1 MAWRITETTDN
12 QHIGTVLEHVEKG
25 HVIQFED
32 GDVVSVDNVFV
43 TDDGNKIMAVSPNY
57 HMTLVKET

>member
-1 MAWRITETTDN
+1 MPWRITETTDN
-12 QHIGTVLEHVEKG
+12 QHIGTVLQHVEKG

-32 GDVVSVDNVFV
+32 GDVVSVDNVF
-43 TDDGNKIMAVSPNY
+43 TTENGNQIMAVSANY